1 MASTVADSP
10 LDIDVPFQAHRL
22 RVGFFERKSA
32 RSPDFRFCCLLT
44 PLVLEVTWYHE
55 IMQPRWMES
64 TDYPPDIRASR
75 EVIEDRV
82 SKFLYLLAGLRYIP
96 VLDKKRLTNLIATRS
111 APSSSALASASD
123 ALPGDSFLS
132 ALVTGFEPVVE
143 ESAEDDP
150 PEDPSP
156 SRRRRARSPSSS
168 DELPPP
174 PLSQKPPKRKKTPL
188 FYSDDE
194 GEPAR
199 KPGDKGKRKAVSP
212 SEDDSDR
219 DAEGEDEAEGEE
231 EIDEL
236 EEEEPPKKKARTS
249 ARTRPPPVVELSPRN
264 KKRDKKPKSARQGS
278 VELPS
283 AIQIEGDCDECRR
296 VGVTCTRPNPAS
308 FRCSYCK
315 AKGKTFSCAY
325 DHLSVQGTVKGKCFR
340 FLAFPRF
347 AC

>member
-1 MASTVADSP
+1 MEVA
-10 LDIDVPFQAHRL
+10 
-22 RVGFFERKSA
+22 
-32 RSPDFRFCCLLT
+32 
-44 PLVLEVTWYHE
+44 
-55 IMQPRWMES
+55 
-64 TDYPPDIRASR
+64 DYPPDVRASR
-75 EVIEDRV
+75 EVIEARV
-82 SKFLYLLAGLRYIP
+82 SQFLYLLAGLRYIP
-96 VLDKKRLTNLIATRS
+96 VLDKKRLTKLIATRTT
-111 APSSSALASASD
+111 SSSAAHSSDPD
-123 ALPGDSFLS
+123 ALPGDAFLS
-132 ALVTGFEPVVE
+132 AMITGFEPVLE
-143 ESAEDDP
+143 DSAEDDP
-150 PEDPSP
+150 PEDPSA

-188 FYSDDE
+188 FYSGDE
-194 GEPAR
+194 GEPSR

-249 ARTRPPPVVELSPRN
+249 ARKRPPPVVELSA
-264 KKRDKKPKSARQGS
+264 KKRDKNPKSARQGS

-315 AKGKTFSCAY
+315 EKGKTFSCAY
-325 DHLSVQGTVKGKCFR
+325 DHLSVQGTVKGMYSASSLFIGPLAD
-340 FLAFPRF
+340 FLLDF
-347 AC
+347 